1 MRKNYRQVR
10 KQREQAKKVRQEEKQ
25 QRRTA
30 RLSVTS
36 PAEAT
41 AAPEGDAV
49 AAPDPI
55 LNGAS

>member
-30 RLSVTS
+30 RLSATS
-36 PAEAT
+36 PAAT
-41 AAPEGDAV
+41 DAAPEGEAV
-49 AAPDPI
+49 ATTDPI
-55 LNGAS
+55 LNGKP